1 MNVPFDDNLSV
12 LRWDSFFMEMAYL
25 VASKSKDRST
35 KVGAVAVGEGHTML
49 SMGYNGFVRYC
60 DDEDAARH
68 ERPEKYFWTAHAELN
83 VICNAAR
90 TGTKLLD
97 AVLYTTSHPCTDCA
111 RAIVQS
117 GFKEVILPSK
127 ENDPFWVN
135 GRWGE
140 WEENFKK
147 AREILNAAEVKV
159 IDHVVR

>member
-1 MNVPFDDNLSV
+1 MFDDALSV
-12 LRWDSFFMEMAYL
+12 ARWDAFFMEMAYL

-35 KVGAVAVGEGHTML
+35 KVGAIAVGEGHNML

-60 DDEDAARH
+60 DDDDDSRH

-90 TGTKLLD
+90 NGTTLLD
-97 AVLYTTSHPCTDCA
+97 AVMYTTSHPCVDCA

-117 GFKEVILPSK
+117 GFKEVVIPSK
-127 ENDPFWVN
+127 EDDPFWEN

-140 WEENFKK
+140 WADNFAK
-147 AREILNAAEVKV
+147 AREIFKEANVRV
-159 IDHVVR
+159 IDHVI